1 MNEETWAV
9 LLLGEADALIEKRSE
24 VKDSPDR
31 YANAE
36 ARYLLAK
43 IEAYRGLVI
52 LTTNCKVDLDPKIV
66 CRVKYLVEFSP
77 PIPSPLSQSR
87 R

>member
-36 ARYLLAK
+36 VRYLLAK

-52 LTTNCKVDLDPKIV
+52 LITNHKVDPDPKIV
-66 CRVKYLVEFSP
+66 CRVKYLFEFSL
-77 PIPSPLSQSR
+77 PIPSPVSQSR

>member
-24 VKDSPDR
+24 AKDSPDW
-31 YANAE
+31 YAKAE
-36 ARYLLAK
+36 VRYLLAK

-52 LTTNCKVDLDPKIV
+52 FTTNRKVDPDPKIA
-66 CRVKYLVEFSP
+66 CRVKYLLEFST
-77 PIPSPLSQSR
+77 PISSPLSPSR